1 MLKIKR
7 FVGVFFKINPFFPSY
22 GFTSFLLFIQ
32 FFFFFF
38 FRLCTYT
45 MLMYYRGHFL
55 CSGSCYIARVTRAV
69 YFYSQNGINHMK
81 KKRERARET
90 ETGRKN
96 RGKSA
101 ETPWMWV
108 YVCARVLYTDSPSLP
123 RHRHRMASRSL
134 WMAFSYY
141 FAADWGNVKLLLV
154 SSPRP
159 NVCRHIKH

>member
-32 FFFFFF
+32 FFFFFFF

-81 KKRERARET
+81 KKERERDGDRTKEPGEKCRDT
-90 ETGRKN
+90 LNVG
-96 RGKSA
+96 
-101 ETPWMWV
+101 V
-108 YVCARVLYTDSPSLP
+108 CVCACVVYRLTTVTP
-123 RHRHRMASRSL
+123 
-134 WMAFSYY
+134 
-141 FAADWGNVKLLLV
+141 
-154 SSPRP
+154 SSPP
-159 NVCRHIKH
+159 DG